1 MIVLAKLIGI
11 FITCMGVIVVAKPQI
26 MRKMVAFW
34 RQDKRI
40 YLGGLLRM
48 LFGAIFLLSASQARL
63 PVVMAILGIFLLV
76 AGMLIFIL
84 KLEKIK
90 AMLERWSKRP
100 SYVLRLMGT
109 IVLIIGLLII
119 YSV

>member
-1 MIVLAKLIGI
+1 MIALAKLIGI
-11 FITCMGVIVVAKPQI
+11 FITCMGIIVIVKPQI
-26 MRKMVAFW
+26 IRMMISFW

-48 LFGAIFLLSASQARL
+48 LFGAIFLLSAPQARL
-63 PVVMAILGIFLLV
+63 PVVMAALGLFLLIAGLLIFL
-76 AGMLIFIL
+76 I
-84 KLEKIK
+84 KLDKIK
-90 AMLERWSKRP
+90 SMLERWSKRP
-100 SYVLRLMGT
+100 SYVLRLMGS